1 MPGHRGVRG
10 DTARAGRSARTG
22 NAHRTGT
29 AGAAGTWRRSGIRT
43 VPRRRLPAAH
53 AQDPGTGRCAIHSP
67 GRVGNARLAEK
78 CRRRA
83 RREYSAAH
91 RFGPRQGTRAA
102 GLRAGLRALPVR
114 RAALREV
121 APRLAQA
128 SEITLS
134 GRTDSTGPAATN
146 DGLAKA
152 RAQAVLRQL
161 LALSPAI
168 APRVSVDAQGACCYA
183 ESNDSPAGRANNRRV
198 EIRYRIDG
206 HDPP

>member
-1 MPGHRGVRG
+1 
-10 DTARAGRSARTG
+10 
-22 NAHRTGT
+22 
-29 AGAAGTWRRSGIRT
+29 
-43 VPRRRLPAAH
+43 
-53 AQDPGTGRCAIHSP
+53 
-67 GRVGNARLAEK
+67 
-78 CRRRA
+78 
-83 RREYSAAH
+83 
-91 RFGPRQGTRAA
+91 
-102 GLRAGLRALPVR
+102 
-114 RAALREV
+114 
-121 APRLAQA
+121 QA

-168 APRVSVDAQGACCYA
+168 AAHVSVDAQGTCCYA

-206 HDPP
+206 DDPP